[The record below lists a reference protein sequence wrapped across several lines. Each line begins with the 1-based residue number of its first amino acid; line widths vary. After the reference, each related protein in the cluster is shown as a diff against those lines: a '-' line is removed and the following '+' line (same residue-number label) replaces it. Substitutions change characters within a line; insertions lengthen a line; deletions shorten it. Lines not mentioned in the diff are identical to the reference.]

1 MEPLED
7 DKIPVL
13 KISYDQLCGRLE
25 KSRGNHSN
33 KEDGVNT
40 PGLLQQKK
48 HEIPSPRKN
57 VHAINSTGRPSIEP
71 TGVLKQSLERTRKD
85 VRANEAWQ
93 EAWSKWSRR
102 KDGLDK
108 LLTQLSASKPVSCKR
123 LDEAIEQW

>member
-13 KISYDQLCGRLE
+13 KISYYQLCGRLE
-25 KSRGNHSN
+25 KSRGKYSN

-40 PGLLQQKK
+40 LLKSK
-48 HEIPSPRKN
+48 DEIPSPRKN
-57 VHAINSTGRPSIEP
+57 VHPINSTGRPTIEA
-71 TGVLKQSLERTRKD
+71 TGVLKQSLERTQKD

-93 EAWSKWSRR
+93 GAWSKWSRR

-108 LLTQLSASKPVSCKR
+108 LLTQVSTSKTVSCKS
-123 LDEAIEQW
+123 LDDAIEQW